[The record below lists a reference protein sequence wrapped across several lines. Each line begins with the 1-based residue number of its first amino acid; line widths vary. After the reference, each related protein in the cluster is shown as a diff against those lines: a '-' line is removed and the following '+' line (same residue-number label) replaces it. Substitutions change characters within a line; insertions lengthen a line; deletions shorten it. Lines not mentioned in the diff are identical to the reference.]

1 MGKEVREWGRVSLRQ
16 GHLAA
21 LKDLWVRQLCAIL
34 CCCCL
39 VDKLWPMDYCDPMDP
54 TNLLCP
60 WDFPRKNTGVHCH
73 FLLQGIF
80 LTRGSNPPLL
90 HWQADSLPLS
100 HQEAPWSLTKR
111 AQLSSLSS
119 PHHMRMPWES
129 SWLQAR
135 KRALTRTQPLLT
147 SWSQTFSPY
156 PCKKRKF
163 CCLSHLI
170 YSILLCQ
177 PEQIKS
183 SNQQILTECHWA
195 ICQAWGT

>member
-1 MGKEVREWGRVSLRQ
+1 MMVFRGGAFGRYWGSDD
-16 GHLAA
+16 G
-21 LKDLWVRQLCAIL
+21 I

-39 VDKLWPMDYCDPMDP
+39 VTKSCPALWDSVDCSPPGSSVHGISQVRILECIAISFSKGSSWPGDQTRLSC
-54 TNLLCP
+54 
-60 WDFPRKNTGVHCH
+60 TGRRILYHWA
-73 FLLQGIF
+73 
-80 LTRGSNPPLL
+80 TR
-90 HWQADSLPLS
+90 
-100 HQEAPWSLTKR
+100 EAPWSLTKR